1 VTPLRDARL
10 PLAPCLLLLA
20 LACAPP
26 PPPSLLLLVSDTLR
40 ADALS
45 CTGGPARAPHLC
57 RLAERGVL
65 FENAYSNGSWT
76 LPASVSLLTGKYA
89 SVFARVGAELA
100 DKNDFLFVPRQEVLL
115 AERLAERG
123 YETRAFVE
131 NELALKPRSFQG
143 FRIHDL
149 QDLAGLRRDYGRFA
163 LERGIDVSDY
173 RYLQLLPALRYLL
186 EEARESFFAVVWI
199 MDPHAVYHPPPRFA
213 ATLEVDRARL
223 PHPPDFYT
231 RLAAREDPA
240 RGFLDLN
247 QLAPGMTEYELEVL
261 RALYHKEVES
271 VDERAGLLL
280 GALEERGLGERTTVV
295 FTSDHGEGFREHG
308 KVFHADPWFY
318 QEFVRV
324 PLILAGPG
332 LPAGRRVARPV
343 SHLDL
348 VPTLAELLAVDGL
361 AGLQGASL
369 LGLLQGGA
377 DPFPERVQYVVG
389 NGTARGAGIGALVD
403 GRYKLVLRPEGNELY
418 DLEAD
423 PGERRDLSA
432 REPERLRALE
442 GRAAALF
449 AENEARRQAL
459 GPLGEA
465 GELERAGAETREELR
480 ALGYAE

>member
-1 VTPLRDARL
+1 MPRL
-10 PLAPCLLLLA
+10 PALLLPLLLA
-20 LACAPP
+20 ASCAPP
-26 PPPSLLLLVSDTLR
+26 PPPNVLLLVSDTLR

-57 RLAERGVL
+57 RLAESGVL

-76 LPASVSLLTGKYA
+76 LPASVALLTGKYA
-89 SVFARVGAELA
+89 SVFARVGEELA
-100 DKNDFLFVPRQEVLL
+100 DKNDFLFVPGEEELL

-123 YETRAFVE
+123 YQAVAFVE

-143 FRIHDL
+143 FRVHDL
-149 QDLAGLRRDYGRFA
+149 QDLGQLRRAYGGFA
-163 LERGIDVSDY
+163 LAHGIDVSDY
-173 RYLQLLPALRYLL
+173 RYLQLLPSLRYLL
-186 EEARESFFAVVWI
+186 EEARESFFAVSWI

-213 ATLEVDRARL
+213 ATLEVDPARL

-231 RLAAREDPA
+231 RLAARANEA
-240 RGFLDLN
+240 RGWLDLN
-247 QLAPGMTEYELEVL
+247 QLAPGMSEVELDWL

-280 GALEERGLGERTTVV
+280 DALEQRGLRERTYVI

-324 PLILAGPG
+324 PLIVAGPG
-332 LPAGRRVARPV
+332 IPAGRRVARAV
-343 SHLDL
+343 SHVDL
-348 VPTLAELLAVDGL
+348 VPTLRDLLGVAGL
-361 AGLQGASL
+361 EGLQGASL
-369 LGLLQGGA
+369 RGLLLEGV
-377 DPFPERVQYVVG
+377 DLVPERIQYAVG
-389 NGTARGAGIGALVD
+389 NGTARGTGHGALVD

-423 PGERRDLSA
+423 PGERRDLAA

-442 GRAAALF
+442 ERAAALH

-459 GPLGEA
+459 GPLGDAE
-465 GELERAGAETREELR
+465 ELERAGAETREELR
-480 ALGYAE
+480 ALGYVE